1 MNRRALLIG
10 AVTSLAMPS
19 IVRAAALMRVPG
31 DVYHLWASK
40 MPILPALP
48 LFDNSPSIDW
58 TLYHGPNGRLY
69 EGTWTFFSKKGRESI
84 YDSQVSF
91 SKREYDANGDRV

>member
-10 AVTSLAMPS
+10 AGAALAMPA

-40 MPILPALP
+40 MPLLPALP
-48 LFDNSPSIDW
+48 LFDNASIDW
-58 TLYHGPNGRLY
+58 TRYLGPNGRLY

-84 YDSQVSF
+84 YDPQVSF
-91 SKREYDANGDRV
+91 SRREYDAPQSLI